1 MAENI
6 PSMASLHK
14 LKREDTDLDLL
25 QEKLAFFPKD
35 VIMETLKRTT
45 QLARYIQIFPM
56 RKHIKSMFQMLRK
69 KRVNEVHSTDT
80 YFSSVKSVEGY
91 NMAQVFYGCTS
102 GTIHIYA
109 MKSKGEFYQV

>member
-1 MAENI
+1 MDDINVQDQDYPSDENI
-6 PSMASLHK
+6 SGEPISTETDNITKIPAMATMHR
-14 LKREDTDLDLL
+14 LKKENNNWELL

-35 VIMETLKRTT
+35 VVIETLKRTT

-80 YFSSVKSVEGY
+80 YFSSVKSIEG
-91 NMAQVFYGCTS
+91 
-102 GTIHIYA
+102 
-109 MKSKGEFYQV
+109 